1 MRGGNRDSKKDG
13 VMPNQNIQGAN
24 MENFTLTIKVNNGDL
39 FEGSLEQ
46 WEDCFF
52 SFPFHF
58 SVNDKIA
65 QVQNY
70 CEGHNYALTLSWKA
84 KKEDSKVTLVVK

>member
-1 MRGGNRDSKKDG
+1 MDD
-13 VMPNQNIQGAN
+13 
-24 MENFTLTIKVNNGDL
+24 FTLTIKVNDGDL

-58 SVNDKIA
+58 SLNDKLEQI
-65 QVQNY
+65 QNY
-70 CEGHNYALTLSWKA
+70 CSGYNYNLAFSFKSKEDQKIKLTLK
-84 KKEDSKVTLVVK
+84 

>member
-1 MRGGNRDSKKDG
+1 MDNY
-13 VMPNQNIQGAN
+13 
-24 MENFTLTIKVNNGDL
+24 TLTIKVNDGEL

-52 SFPFHF
+52 AFPFHY

-65 QVQNY
+65 QIQNY
-70 CEGHNYALTLSWKA
+70 CARYNYELVLSWKA
-84 KKEDSKVTLVVK
+84 NPSIEQKIQLTFS